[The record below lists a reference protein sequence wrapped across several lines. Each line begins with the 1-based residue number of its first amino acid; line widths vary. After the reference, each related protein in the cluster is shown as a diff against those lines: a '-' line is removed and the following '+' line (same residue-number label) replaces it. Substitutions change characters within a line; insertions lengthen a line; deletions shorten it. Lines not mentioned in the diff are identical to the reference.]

1 MSTAEI
7 LYAVEHRIATL
18 TLNRP
23 EVMNALGGE
32 MRSLLLEKLRAA
44 EDDPRVRCVLLTGAG
59 RAFCAGGDIASMVE
73 LQARGDVAEIRR
85 RMLAGGEVVKFIER
99 MRKPVVAAINGAAA
113 GAGMNLALAC
123 DIRYAAA
130 SAKFAQSFVKIG
142 LVPDWAGHS
151 LLPRVVGTARAMEL
165 MMTGERIDAEEACR
179 LGIVNRVFPDAS
191 FHYDVAERLRMIA
204 DGPPAALAFIKEGV
218 RRGVDATLADTVAF
232 ELEAQSAVFLS
243 DDAREGMRAFLEKR
257 APRFGKE
264 ED

>member
-1 MSTAEI
+1 MSTPEI
-7 LYAVEHRIATL
+7 LYAVDGRIATV

-23 EVMNALGGE
+23 AVMNALGGE
-32 MRSLLLEKLRAA
+32 MRSLLHAHLRAA
-44 EDDPRVRCVLLTGAG
+44 EDDPGVHCVVLTGAG

-85 RMLAGGEVVKFIER
+85 RMLAGGEVVKLIER

-142 LVPDWAGHS
+142 LVPDWCGHA

-165 MMTGERIDAEEACR
+165 MMTGERIDAEEAHR
-179 LGIVNRVFPDAS
+179 LGIVNRVFPDAE
-191 FHYDVAERLRMIA
+191 FGEEVAARVRAIA
-204 DGPPAALAFIKEGV
+204 DGPPEALALIKEGV
-218 RRGVDATLADTVAF
+218 RRCSGASLADTIAF
-232 ELEAQSAVFLS
+232 ELQAQSSVFLS
-243 DDAREGMRAFLEKR
+243 ADAREGMRAFLDKR
-257 APRFGKE
+257 APRFGE
-264 ED
+264 GDA